1 MKISSSTFV
10 RPPSTEFSLPT
21 HYDSEPDS
29 SSDDEYF
36 NIFLEYVPGGSV
48 AALLRNYGAFEEP
61 LGRNFV
67 RQILEGLN
75 YVHERGIVH
84 RDIKGANVLVDNK
97 GGIKISDFGI
107 SKKLEDSELLHLP
120 WSMLKCSTTSRKASC
135 RETAFIA
142 LLYRVPSTGWPLRSS
157 NRSRT

>member
-1 MKISSSTFV
+1 MRILFNTYV
-10 RPPSTEFSLPT
+10 RLSAAFGLFT
-21 HYDSEPDS
+21 HILTPLTDS
-29 SSDDEYF
+29 SADEEYF

-61 LGRNFV
+61 LVRNFV
-67 RQILEGLN
+67 RQILEGLH

-107 SKKLEDSELLHLP
+107 SKKLEDSESL
-120 WSMLKCSTTSRKASC
+120 
-135 RETAFIA
+135 
-142 LLYRVPSTGWPLRSS
+142 
-157 NRSRT
+157 

>member
-1 MKISSSTFV
+1 MRISFNTFV
-10 RPPSTEFSLPT
+10 RLSAACNLFT
-21 HYDSEPDS
+21 HIQTLLTDS
-29 SSDDEYF
+29 SSDEEFF

-61 LGRNFV
+61 LVRNFV
-67 RQILEGLN
+67 RQILEGLH

-107 SKKLEDSELLHLP
+107 SKKLEDSESRDRISSVCVLGLK
-120 WSMLKCSTTSRKASC
+120 ML
-135 RETAFIA
+135 
-142 LLYRVPSTGWPLRSS
+142 
-157 NRSRT
+157 